1 MAAIAQ
7 PALGTT
13 LFYSIDAGVNY
24 LAIGQVTSI
33 TGVGG
38 GEMGKR
44 DTTVLASTLHTAAP
58 TIATKGPM
66 TFGLLFDSTDAQ
78 HQAIRDWSST
88 GAATNPTW
96 KVQFPWAATP
106 NKAVF
111 TGFVE
116 SFDGANAED
125 VDSNVEAEV
134 SIFVNSIPV
143 WS

>member
-7 PALGTT
+7 PALGT
-13 LFYSIDAGVNY
+13 LLAYSTDGGSVY
-24 LAIGQVTSI
+24 VPVGQVTSI

-66 TFGLLFDSTDAQ
+66 TFGILFDSTDTA
-78 HQAIRDWSST
+78 HQTIRDWSST
-88 GAATNPTW
+88 PAATIPKW
-96 KVQFPWAATP
+96 KVTFPWTGLHI
-106 NKAVF
+106 AVF
-111 TGFVE
+111 DGFVE

>member
-1 MAAIAQ
+1 MAAGAQ
-7 PALGTT
+7 PAVGTT
-13 LFYSIDAGVNY
+13 LSYSTDAGSTYV
-24 LAIGQVTSI
+24 LVGQVTSI
-33 TGVGG
+33 NGVGG
-38 GEMGKR
+38 AEMGKR

-58 TIATKGPM
+58 TIPTMQAIE
-66 TFGLLFDSTDAQ
+66 FGLLFDSTDTG
-78 HQAIRDWSST
+78 HQAVRDWSHS
-88 GAATNPTW
+88 AASTNPTW
-96 KVQFPWAATP
+96 KIQFPWSATP

-125 VDSNVEAEV
+125 VDSNVEADV